1 MTQQIHIING
11 PNLNLLGQREPEIY
25 GRETLADIEAACQK
39 RCDGLGLGLVFSQ
52 SNDEG
57 KLVDLI
63 QAARGAAAGL
73 IINAGAYTHT
83 SIALHDA
90 LKACECS
97 IYEVHLSNIFAR
109 ESFRHHSY
117 ISALAKGV
125 ICGLGW
131 QGYIVAI
138 DAISRSL
145 ENQS

>member
-1 MTQQIHIING
+1 MKKQVHIING
-11 PNLNLLGQREPEIY
+11 PNLNLLGQREPDIY
-25 GRETLADIEAACQK
+25 GHETLADIEAACRA
-39 RCDGLGLGLVFSQ
+39 RCEELSLDLVFNQ

-63 QAARGAAAGL
+63 QAARGVSVGL
-73 IINAGAYTHT
+73 IVNGGAYTHT
-83 SIALHDA
+83 SIAIHDA
-90 LKACECS
+90 LKAIECP

-131 QGYIVAI
+131 NGYIVAI
-138 DAISRSL
+138 DAVNRSI
-145 ENQS
+145 NS

>member
-1 MTQQIHIING
+1 MTPQIHILNG

-25 GRETLADIEAACQK
+25 GRETLADIKSACQK
-39 RCDGLGLGLVFSQ
+39 RCDTLGFDLFFGQ

-63 QAARGAAAGL
+63 QAARGKAAGL

-90 LKACECS
+90 LKAVDCP

-109 ESFRHHSY
+109 ETFRHHSY

-138 DAISRSL
+138 DAI
-145 ENQS
+145 NTTVKD